1 MSCIVSQHNNVLL
14 LLVRLKYQQ
23 IRKSAGEKTGTAKR
37 SAGDDIN
44 MGVVPVG
51 SSARAVV
58 WGSGCFKV
66 RCCVRAFSLDSE
78 CTFAFCPSCD
88 TVVTSEVNELMGVG
102 VGRRGRPKRSKS
114 RAVNNDICSAAHETV
129 GVEKGDG
136 GSDGTCNG
144 MHTKM
149 DMLTINHI
157 TDNKSYLA
165 RAQCRTK
172 ETLDANI
179 ARYCVFCGDE
189 F

>member
-1 MSCIVSQHNNVLL
+1 VLS
-14 LLVRLKYQQ
+14 LLVRCKYQQ
-23 IRKSAGEKTGTAKR
+23 KKKSAGVKTGTGKR
-37 SAGDDIN
+37 SAADDIK
-44 MGVVPVG
+44 MGVVPVESRG
-51 SSARAVV
+51 KGVDWRRA
-58 WGSGCFKV
+58 GGFKV
-66 RCCVRAFSLDSE
+66 RCCIKAFSLDSE

-88 TVVTSEVNELMGVG
+88 TEVTSEVNELMGVG

-157 TDNKSYLA
+157 IDNKSYLA
-165 RAQCRTK
+165 SAQCRTK